1 LAKSVAAAEA
11 RLQASHA
18 NVVASITEALGDAV
32 SSCVQSIESTDGA
45 TTVTTSFDTGATQ
58 EQSTTYTAAPAR
70 KYTDEEYA
78 DLCRVAEENFAIE
91 IQRRESI
98 YTELS
103 IERAKLEDEVKGLK
117 AEERSCLESLRMFK
131 LDGPRYPKNPEVK
144 PEGSQEGESPNAPSG
159 SESSPL
165 DVSPDR
171 WERYLDLPL
180 LPIVR
185 DVKGLGSAK
194 LTALTD
200 LCPTV
205 RDLTELQKKHG
216 QFWFKH
222 IGKGFGPELGSR
234 IEDAV
239 TDSLKTVQ

>member
-1 LAKSVAAAEA
+1 
-11 RLQASHA
+11 A
-18 NVVASITEALGDAV
+18 ND
-32 SSCVQSIESTDGA
+32 
-45 TTVTTSFDTGATQ
+45 Q
-58 EQSTTYTAAPAR
+58 EQSTTYTATSPAR

-78 DLCRVAEENFAIE
+78 DLCRVAEENFAVE
-91 IQRRESI
+91 VQRRESM

-103 IERAKLEDEVKGLK
+103 IERAKLEDAVKELK
-117 AEERSCLESLRMFK
+117 AEERASLESLRAFK
-131 LDGPRYPKNPEVK
+131 LDGPSYPKNPQLK
-144 PEGSQEGESPNAPSG
+144 PEGSQEGESPNASAAAA
-159 SESSPL
+159 ESSPL